1 MNDVG
6 CHLAPD
12 TAKQTW
18 DKATWG
24 FEPSAAIASKH
35 FETPYMLR
43 YGLQT
48 SWSDFNCVSNYY
60 YDRVASETYTRKL
73 YTKDDDFSCS
83 PPFVPT
89 RTWHV
94 IWPRCHE
101 PGVCICRVRRI
112 MPYPLC
118 TVKPDSSEPKR
129 HVFGGFDFRN
139 LLSSNDLWPGRSVE
153 DSLHFAGL
161 FFNFCYHTYTPRT
174 PVFAFCFAFFPPF
187 HHLSRICDHQY
198 LLAALDP
205 HPFAGVRVVP
215 VRGVTKRKKNRLPFF
230 MIKFKYL

>member
-1 MNDVG
+1 M
-6 CHLAPD
+6 
-12 TAKQTW
+12 
-18 DKATWG
+18 
-24 FEPSAAIASKH
+24 H
-35 FETPYMLR
+35 FEIPYMFR

-73 YTKDDDFSCS
+73 HTKDDDFSCS

-161 FFNFCYHTYTPRT
+161 FFNFCYHTYTPST

-187 HHLSRICDHQY
+187 TTSVGSATINTCWPRWIRIRSRAFAWY
-198 LLAALDP
+198 RFAA
-205 HPFAGVRVVP
+205 
-215 VRGVTKRKKNRLPFF
+215 
-230 MIKFKYL
+230 